1 MIMHGLY
8 GNRAIIVPK
17 SPTVMVWAAGVSNH
31 IGHKGRYKRV
41 GSRESLPAWGKCG
54 SSILPELNLRYEMKR
69 IVNAI

>member
-1 MIMHGLY
+1 
-8 GNRAIIVPK
+8 
-17 SPTVMVWAAGVSNH
+17 VWAAGVSIH